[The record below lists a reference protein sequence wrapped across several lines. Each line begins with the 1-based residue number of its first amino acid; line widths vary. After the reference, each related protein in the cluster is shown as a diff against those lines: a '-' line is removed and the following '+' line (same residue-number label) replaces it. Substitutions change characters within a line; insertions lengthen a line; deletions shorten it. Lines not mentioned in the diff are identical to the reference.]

1 VIAGCPVLAEGRL
14 ADSVFGQVVSGDPTR
29 LPVVVQRFHFSLDGA
44 AGEGVFRVRRSPTPI
59 GRLMA
64 TLMHLPR
71 SSDATPVALVIRR
84 PAPRGRTQ
92 PVELWF
98 RRFGDEAVNS
108 VQAANGPELVER
120 FGRLGLCFELVVAG
134 GELQFVHVATR
145 VHLGP
150 FSVRLPGVLSPR
162 VTAGVG
168 ASADHLRLQVR
179 VRVSVAGVGTVLAYG
194 GELAE
199 VAEAAGP

>member
-1 VIAGCPVLAEGRL
+1 MIAGCPVLAEGRL
-14 ADSVFGQVVSGDPTR
+14 VDGVFGQVVSGDITR
-29 LPVVVQRFHFSLDGA
+29 LPVVVQQFHFSLDGV
-44 AGEGVFRVRRSPTPI
+44 AGEGIFRVRRSPTPI

-71 SSDATPVALVIRR
+71 SSDAAPVTLVIRR

-92 PVELWF
+92 PVELWY

-108 VQAANGPELVER
+108 VQTANGSELVER
-120 FGRLGLCFELVVAG
+120 LGRLGLCFDLVVAG
-134 GELQFVHVATR
+134 RELRFVHVATR

-150 FSVRLPGVLSPR
+150 FSVRLPRVLSPR
-162 VTAGVG
+162 VTASVG

-179 VRVSVAGVGTVLAYG
+179 VRISAAGVGTILAYG

-199 VAEAAGP
+199 VTGP